1 MSASASY
8 LKCSAAFSTTASKR
22 RDGSSQTCFISS
34 SQNMI
39 VPTSPTLSLPLYHPL
54 PVVSV
59 CTDIGIKGL
68 KKTKRE
74 WVKWKI
80 EGTQQNVWGVL
91 TVNAVIT
98 AGSVILSKMLPSF
111 RIVICLVCECWLSF
125 SRQRKQKIFTAIV
138 FQFQFLGYYTSM
150 YYTTSTVYF
159 LSPGLCEITDHK
171 CDHHCCAGWY
181 NLWGN
186 NSPEWR
192 QINEAEHLNNTCNN
206 SN

>member
-59 CTDIGIKGL
+59 CTDIGIKGFK

-80 EGTQQNVWGVL
+80 EGAQQNVWGVL

-111 RIVICLVCECWLSF
+111 RIEICLVCGCWLSF

-159 LSPGLCEITDHK
+159 LLYRQGYVKSLIISVTTPVALAGTICEETI
-171 CDHHCCAGWY
+171 
-181 NLWGN
+181 
-186 NSPEWR
+186 
-192 QINEAEHLNNTCNN
+192 EHLNNTCNN

>member
-1 MSASASY
+1 MLCGFFYNCQRETRWEQPDLFYFIISEHDSAYLTYTLFTTLPPSAS
-8 LKCSAAFSTTASKR
+8 C
-22 RDGSSQTCFISS
+22 
-34 SQNMI
+34 
-39 VPTSPTLSLPLYHPL
+39 
-54 PVVSV
+54 V
-59 CTDIGIKGL
+59 CVHWHRNKGIK

-80 EGTQQNVWGVL
+80 EGAQQNVWGVL

-111 RIVICLVCECWLSF
+111 RIVICLVCGCWLSF

-159 LSPGLCEITDHK
+159 LLYRQGYVKSLIISVTTPVALAGTICEETI
-171 CDHHCCAGWY
+171 
-181 NLWGN
+181 
-186 NSPEWR
+186 
-192 QINEAEHLNNTCNN
+192 EHLNNTCNN